1 MRRIP
6 RWGAAGCT
14 WKKESVGTDRL
25 EELLSEIVGAVA
37 GSPDQFTLELS
48 SERFGALG
56 PALDAASENL
66 AARGY
71 RLVKV
76 VAEGPSWHATYERMK
91 LPD

>member
-6 RWGAAGCT
+6 A
-14 WKKESVGTDRL
+14 VGGWVLEEETVGSDRL

-37 GSPDQFTLELS
+37 GSPDHVTLELS
-48 SERFGALG
+48 YERFGALG
-56 PALDAASENL
+56 LALDAASESL

-76 VAEGPSWHATYERMK
+76 VAEGTSWHATYERMK